1 MSRAILETHD
11 SKSKAIRQ
19 AMEQALKIFCIKH
32 KMSLAKVTEQS
43 DVTLFAILQRY
54 GGLRLSECLYLRV
67 ANITPFKG
75 MTANAFR
82 RSHTANAFFSL
93 LRSNAGVS
101 TPVGRE
107 WLS

>member
-19 AMEQALKIFCIKH
+19 AVEQALKIFCIKH

-43 DVTLFAILQRY
+43 DVTLIAILRRY

-67 ANITPFKG
+67 ANIIPFKG
-75 MTANAFR
+75 GLPFQKNEGMNANAFR
-82 RSHTANAFFSL
+82 HSYTANVFSHSYDQTL
-93 LRSNAGVS
+93 V
-101 TPVGRE
+101 
-107 WLS
+107 

>member
-19 AMEQALKIFCIKH
+19 AVEQALKIFCIKH

-43 DVTLFAILQRY
+43 DVTLIAILRRY

-67 ANITPFKG
+67 ANIIPLKGGLPFQKNEA

-82 RSHTANAFFSL
+82 HSYTANVFSHSYDQTL
-93 LRSNAGVS
+93 V
-101 TPVGRE
+101 
-107 WLS
+107 